1 MYDLEVELDRFLK
14 IKTNGRDDSASTPT
28 NYPYEA
34 TPYSVL
40 QTLAN
45 SGYINKRD
53 KIIDFGCGK
62 GRVDFY
68 LAYSV
73 KTKMVGVEFDPRLY
87 NSALKNSQ
95 TAISSA
101 KVSFVNCDARDYVID
116 FDVTGAYFFNPFNVE
131 VLECVI
137 NNLRRSKNE
146 NDREI
151 KLFFYYPSKQYLEYL
166 NNQSDITFIE
176 NILCMD
182 QFEEYDDRESI
193 AIFKL

>member
-14 IKTNGRDDSASTPT
+14 IKTNGRDDSVSTPI

-68 LAYSV
+68 LAYSLKV
-73 KTKMVGVEFDPRLY
+73 KMIGVEFDPRLY

-116 FDVTGAYFFNPFNVE
+116 IDVTGAYFFNPFNVE

-137 NNLRRSKNE
+137 KNLRRSKNE

>member
-14 IKTNGRDDSASTPT
+14 IKTNGRDDSASTPI

-34 TPYSVL
+34 TPYCVL

-45 SGYINKRD
+45 SGYISKRD

-68 LAYSV
+68 LAYSLKV
-73 KTKMVGVEFDPRLY
+73 KMIGVEFDPRLY

-101 KVSFVNCDARDYVID
+101 RVSFVNCDACDYAID
-116 FDVTGAYFFNPFNVE
+116 IAVTRAYFFNPFNLE
-131 VLECVI
+131 VLDCVL

-146 NDREI
+146 TDREF
-151 KLFFYYPSKQYLEYL
+151 KLFFYYPSKEYLDYL
-166 NNQSDITFIE
+166 NNQSDITFITQ
-176 NILCMD
+176 LDCMD
-182 QFEEYDDRESI
+182 QFDEFTERETI
-193 AIFKL
+193 AVFKL

>member
-14 IKTNGRDDSASTPT
+14 IKTNGRDDSVS
-28 NYPYEA
+28 NHINFPYEA
-34 TPYSVL
+34 TPYCIL
-40 QTLAN
+40 QILAN
-45 SGYINKRD
+45 SGYISKRD

-73 KTKMVGVEFDPRLY
+73 KVKMIGVEFDTRLY

-95 TAISSA
+95 TALSSA
-101 KVSFVNCDARDYVID
+101 RVSFVNCDARDYIID
-116 FDVTGAYFFNPFNVE
+116 PDITGAYFFNPFNVE

-151 KLFFYYPSKQYLEYL
+151 KLFFYYPSKEYLEYL
-166 NNQSDITFIE
+166 NSQSDITFITQ
-176 NILCMD
+176 LDCME
-182 QFEEYDDRESI
+182 QFDEFNERECI
-193 AIFKL
+193 AVFKL